1 MAGRRQTT
9 TVRKSKQKAS
19 GDVSATHHKKAKRHV
34 SSGED
39 ADISAT
45 PSSTTLASS
54 DASQTGQNGKQTLN
68 TAHGSGSST
77 TDSEWAV
84 KCESSDDEL
93 GKHIQLNQL

>member
-1 MAGRRQTT
+1 MAGRRHTT
-9 TVRKSKQKAS
+9 TVRNSKRKAS
-19 GDVSATHHKKAKRHV
+19 GDVGATHQKKAKRRV

-45 PSSTTLASS
+45 PSSTTLASL
-54 DASQTGQNGKQTLN
+54 DASQTGQNGKQTLD
-68 TAHGSGSST
+68 SGSST